1 MSEKNRNAAA
11 REGDPRE
18 VTLTR
23 TFDVPARILFT
34 AHSSPEHV
42 LVWFGPPSCPL
53 ALCEMD
59 FRVGGRYRFAMKNPE
74 GKLMTPF
81 SGEYLE
87 IEKDGKISY
96 SNTMELPN
104 AETMIVTLTF
114 EESNG
119 KTTLTHHTRFGSAAM
134 KSDHL
139 GRGYFDGVGASL
151 ELLAALADT
160 MKRGDPTEKTRP

>member
-1 MSEKNRNAAA
+1 MSEKKRSAAA
-11 REGDPRE
+11 RDDDERE
-18 VTLTR
+18 VTITR
-23 TFDVPARILFT
+23 TFDVPARVLFA

-42 LVWFGPPSCPL
+42 RVWFGPPSCPL

-59 FRVGGRYRFAMKNPE
+59 FRVGGRYRFAMKNPDGE
-74 GKLMTPF
+74 LMTPF

-87 IEKDGKISY
+87 IEKDRKISY

-119 KTTLTHHTRFGSAAM
+119 RTTLTHHTRFGSAAM
-134 KSDHL
+134 KKAHL
-139 GRGYFDGVGASL
+139 GRGYFDGVSASL
-151 ELLAALADT
+151 ELLAALADE
-160 MKRGDPTEKTRP
+160 MERSAAKKGRP